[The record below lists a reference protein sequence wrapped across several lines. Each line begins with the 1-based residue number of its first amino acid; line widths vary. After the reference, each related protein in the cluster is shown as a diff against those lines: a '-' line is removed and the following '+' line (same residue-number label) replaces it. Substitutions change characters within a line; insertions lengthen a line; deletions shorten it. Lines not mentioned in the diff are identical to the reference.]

1 MSPQSSVSPTAA
13 NGGNNKPPEGVGN
26 MSDPS
31 QIYSKRL
38 LQNLNQLRQSSDSSL
53 CDVEI
58 IPGWKTDSEGN
69 NSEVVK
75 PLFAH
80 RTILAAASPYFN
92 AMFTGGLVEAR
103 RQQIPIQS
111 MSDRTLEA
119 LLNFM
124 YSGDIT
130 ISRDNVQEIIVAG
143 DMIELYEVVD
153 LCTKYLIREL
163 EPSNAFGIFRFA
175 SDHNCM
181 ALKDAAM
188 KYIHEHFNEISK
200 EDEFCGIA
208 RDMLIDFL
216 SSEYLRVDSEYQVFV
231 AAMNWIEADITSRR
245 RYIFDVLK
253 FIRLPLVPSKLLES
267 YLNECGDI
275 SLKVALTSVK
285 RDIAQRKGSLVT
297 LAAQPRLNAKKNIYV
312 IGGSQRELGS
322 AWTRSECTY
331 QSVEVFDTFKG
342 KKCLLKCLLT
352 FCENMSW
359 Q

>member
-1 MSPQSSVSPTAA
+1 M
-13 NGGNNKPPEGVGN
+13 
-26 MSDPS
+26 
-31 QIYSKRL
+31 
-38 LQNLNQLRQSSDSSL
+38 
-53 CDVEI
+53 
-58 IPGWKTDSEGN
+58 EGN
-69 NSEVVK
+69 EVVK

-111 MSDRTLEA
+111 MSDVTLEA

-124 YSGDIT
+124 YSGEIS
-130 ISRDNVQEIIVAG
+130 ISRDNVQDLIIAG
-143 DMIELYEVVD
+143 DMIELYEVVE
-153 LCTKYLIREL
+153 LCTNYLIREL

-181 ALKDAAM
+181 ALKEAAM
-188 KYIHEHFNEISK
+188 KYIHEHFNIVSK

-208 RDMLIDFL
+208 RDMLVDFL

-245 RYIFDVLK
+245 RFIFDVLK

-267 YLNECGDI
+267 YLNECSDI

-285 RDIAQRKGSLVT
+285 RDIALRKGSLVT

-342 KKCLLKCLLT
+342 KTGGRGKIICTNMLLCRSPL
-352 FCENMSW
+352 F
-359 Q
+359 